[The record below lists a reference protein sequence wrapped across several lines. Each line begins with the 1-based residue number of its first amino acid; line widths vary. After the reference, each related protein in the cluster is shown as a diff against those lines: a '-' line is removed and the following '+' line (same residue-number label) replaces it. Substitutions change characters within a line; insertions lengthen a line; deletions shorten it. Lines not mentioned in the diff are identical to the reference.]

1 MAVVFHRVTVA
12 DGVTAP
18 RADVDVVMTDG
29 QIADIRPSKATGVTG
44 SVVAAGGYLVPGL
57 VDSHVHFSGDDH
69 VNEVVALL
77 HVMHGVTNVQ
87 CMNGS
92 PAVLDLRARIAAGET
107 IGPRVWTTG
116 PAQNDPELDRATG
129 RARALEQARAGYDAI
144 KVYNDLTRDG
154 FKGLVEG
161 AAAGG
166 IPVVGHVVRDVG
178 LAGTLASP
186 QQHIAHLEELIYTGL
201 GFDLNR
207 LMQPDPVTIDVT
219 VVNDLARDLVAA
231 GPTVCT
237 SIEALMTAGAQVRD
251 AATWCARR
259 DVRQLP
265 MVLRSAWAPPN
276 NEYANRFTD
285 PRHVRAFGRL
295 AALAGQLAYQLH
307 ARRVP
312 IVAGTDA
319 LLCGVAPGI
328 SLHRELR
335 YLTEVGLTPADAVRT
350 ALPLP
355 LSLPGDPPRQ
365 LEVGAPADIVLLDG
379 NPFDSLTRFDHIR
392 GVVIGGKWLDATRLR
407 DRLNQLSSVD
417 RGIVRIQ
424 SEAATW

>member
-1 MAVVFHRVTVA
+1 MTVMFHRVTVA

-29 QIADIRPSKATGVTG
+29 QIADIRPSRTAGVTG

-57 VDSHVHFSGDDH
+57 VDSHVHFSDDDH
-69 VNEVVALL
+69 VNDVVALL
-77 HVMHGVTNVQ
+77 HVLHGVTSVQ

-92 PAVLDLRARIAAGET
+92 PAVLDLRARIAGGET

-116 PAQNDPELDRATG
+116 PVQNDPELDQATG

-144 KVYNDLTRDG
+144 KVYNDLSRDG
-154 FKGLVEG
+154 FTGLTEG
-161 AAAGG
+161 ATAAG
-166 IPVVGHVVRDVG
+166 IPIVGHVVRDVG

-201 GFDLNR
+201 GFDLDR
-207 LMQPDPVTIDVT
+207 LMQPDPVAISVAVLDG
-219 VVNDLARDLVAA
+219 LARDLIAS

-251 AATWCARR
+251 AATWCARG

-265 MVLRSAWAPPN
+265 TALRAAWAPPN

-285 PRHVRAFGRL
+285 PRHVRAFSRL
-295 AALAGQLAYQLH
+295 AALAGQLAYELH

-350 ALPLP
+350 ALSPP

-365 LEVGAPADIVLLDG
+365 LEVGAPADSVLLDG
-379 NPFDSLTRFDHIR
+379 NPFESLTRFDHIR
-392 GVVIGGKWLDATRLR
+392 GVVINDNWLDAARLR
-407 DRLNQLSSVD
+407 GQLNQLLSAE
-417 RGIVRIQ
+417 R
-424 SEAATW
+424 EAS